1 MENSQA
7 AKNEIVYNV
16 LKKDEKWLYN
26 KLNVKTKAD
35 LENILLAIYD
45 QEEDTM
51 NISKKNN

>member
-1 MENSQA
+1 MEIDGVISYSSLRA
-7 AKNEIVYNV
+7 

-26 KLNVKTKAD
+26 QLNVTTQAD